1 MTIERTK
8 ADSIRERLRHAG
20 IDVDA
25 LGLDATGTLARAV
38 DVEMPPDLRQLPV
51 LGHDQLRLRTT
62 LGRGGMGVVRL
73 GDQLALGREVA
84 VKLAA
89 TPGPRDASG
98 GTARHLAAVALVE
111 EARIT
116 GALEHPNIVPIHALG
131 RTADGD
137 ALLVMKRIDGESWA
151 ELLARRPSL
160 GHELERHL
168 EILIEACRAVHF
180 AHRRGVVHRDL
191 KPANVMVGPF
201 GEVYV
206 LDWGIALCFGD
217 AEIPGA
223 RHARDVTSI
232 AGTPSFMAPEMIIPG
247 EPIDPRTDVYLLGG
261 VLHVVLTGRPPRDGA
276 SLAHVLEAA
285 YESAPPVLA
294 DDVPAE
300 LAAICARALARD
312 PADRFGSA
320 EELRLALVGYL
331 RYAGARVLIV
341 EAQRLLATLE
351 RAVAEKRADA
361 TADLEVARAFS
372 ACRFGFEQSLRAWSD
387 SPEART
393 GLRAALIAM
402 ARWELHRRH
411 ADAARVLVI
420 EIGDAPRDVAA
431 DLEALDREEQ
441 KAAEERA
448 ALEAKVRAHDPR
460 FGVRGRTLVAIAIAV
475 GWSVFAAG
483 QGAALRGGVHA
494 PTARDLALAYALLA
508 VVFAAVGLWV
518 RTRGSVLNSRYFAAG
533 AASMAVI
540 SWGWVAFSPPIYIG
554 IALAHLVFAFGLF
567 VVALFVERRLFLGA
581 LCAASGAPLAYAFP
595 LFCFETN
602 VATTLAVLAV
612 IGSAL
617 RNEQRP

>member
-1 MTIERTK
+1 
-8 ADSIRERLRHAG
+8 
-20 IDVDA
+20 
-25 LGLDATGTLARAV
+25 
-38 DVEMPPDLRQLPV
+38 
-51 LGHDQLRLRTT
+51 
-62 LGRGGMGVVRL
+62 
-73 GDQLALGREVA
+73 
-84 VKLAA
+84 
-89 TPGPRDASG
+89 
-98 GTARHLAAVALVE
+98 
-111 EARIT
+111 
-116 GALEHPNIVPIHALG
+116 
-131 RTADGD
+131 
-137 ALLVMKRIDGESWA
+137 MKRIDGESWA

-160 GHELERHL
+160 GHELDRHV
-168 EILIEACRAVHF
+168 EILIEACRAAHF

-206 LDWGIALCFGD
+206 LDWGIAVCFGD

-232 AGTPSFMAPEMIIPG
+232 VGTPSFMAPEMIIPG

-261 VLHVVLTGRPPRDGA
+261 MLHVVLTGRPVRDGV
-276 SLAHVLEAA
+276 SIAHVLEAA
-285 YESAPPVLA
+285 YESAPPVFA
-294 DDVPAE
+294 GDVPAE
-300 LAAICARALARD
+300 LAAICVRALARD

-331 RYAGARVLIV
+331 RYAVARVLTV

-351 RAVAEKRADA
+351 RVVAEKRADA

-411 ADAARVLVI
+411 ADAVRVLVV
-420 EIGDAPRDVAA
+420 EIGDAPRDV
-431 DLEALDREEQ
+431 
-441 KAAEERA
+441 
-448 ALEAKVRAHDPR
+448 V
-460 FGVRGRTLVAIAIAV
+460 
-475 GWSVFAAG
+475 S
-483 QGAALRGGVHA
+483 
-494 PTARDLALAYALLA
+494 
-508 VVFAAVGLWV
+508 VVFAASGLWV
-518 RTRGSVLNSRYFAAG
+518 RTRGSVLNARYFAAG

-602 VATTLAVLAV
+602 VAMTLAVLGV
-612 IGSAL
+612 IGSSV
-617 RNEQRP
+617 RKERRP